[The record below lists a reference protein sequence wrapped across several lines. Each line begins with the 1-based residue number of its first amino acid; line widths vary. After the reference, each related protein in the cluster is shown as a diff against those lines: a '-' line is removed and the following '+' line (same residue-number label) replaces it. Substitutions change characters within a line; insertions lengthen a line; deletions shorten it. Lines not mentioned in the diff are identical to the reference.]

1 MNIWLVI
8 YRVSWVLLVVLC
20 IVGLTCV
27 YVPRINN
34 MRALQE
40 EKAAIEAANARE
52 RARIDELR
60 DKQERFQ
67 TDPEYVEHVA
77 REQGMVKKDEVLF
90 KLAPGT
96 LPASED
102 ER

>member
-1 MNIWLVI
+1 MVI

-34 MRALQE
+34 MRALQQ
-40 EKAAIEAANARE
+40 EKAAIERENARE
-52 RARIDELR
+52 RARIDQLR
-60 DKQERFQ
+60 NKQERFQ
-67 TDPEYVEHVA
+67 NDAGYVEHVA

-96 LPASED
+96 QPSQGNP
-102 ER
+102 